1 VPRSGVIPERRFTTK
16 GCINMCPYF
25 DTEGMEHSMVCNHP
39 FWKDKE
45 PYANYIITQDNR
57 GIGKFPKKCPL

>member
-1 VPRSGVIPERRFTTK
+1 
-16 GCINMCPYF
+16 MCPYF